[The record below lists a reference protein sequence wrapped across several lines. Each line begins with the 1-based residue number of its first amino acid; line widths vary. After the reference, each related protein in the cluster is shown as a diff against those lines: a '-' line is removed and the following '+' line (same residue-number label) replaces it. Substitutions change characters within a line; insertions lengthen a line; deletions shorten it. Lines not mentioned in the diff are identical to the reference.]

1 MILNFSCYM
10 QPLLKFFIL
19 ESFSLKVV
27 FFRFL
32 LSIFLVFYFKVFSIF
47 LLLLLFFDSSF
58 PQSIRERMTN
68 I

>member
-19 ESFSLKVV
+19 EFFSLKVV

-32 LSIFLVFYFKVFSIF
+32 LSIFLVFYLKIFSIF
-47 LLLLLFFDSSF
+47 YFFDSSF